1 MNIVL
6 KLETKERQQ
15 LAEKYKSYEQVSK
28 NPYITFFAKVGKTS
42 ISVYTSGKLFFKET
56 RLKISE

>member
-28 NPYITFFAKVGKTS
+28 NPYITFLPRLGKLLS
-42 ISVYTSGKLFFKET
+42 RFILLEKLFFKET
-56 RLKISE
+56 RLKN